1 MSGSKPLS
9 VFIVAGEKS
18 GDDLG
23 GKLIAALK
31 QASSA
36 PIAFAGVGGEAMSAQ
51 GLQSLFPLED
61 IAVMGIVAVLA
72 RLPKIVQRVYQ
83 TVAGVGQVQP
93 DVLVIIDSPDFTH
106 AVAKRVRAK
115 WPKIPIIDYVS
126 PSVWARRQGR
136 ARKMRLY
143 VDHVL
148 ALLPFEPAA
157 HQRLGGPPCTYVG
170 HPLIE
175 RLDSLRPNA
184 AETARRGAQSPLP
197 NPQIV
202 ILPGSRRSEITHLM
216 DDFGKTVA
224 LLAHQYPHAE
234 FVLPAVAHVEALIL
248 EKMADWQVKPQILRG
263 EAAKY
268 AAFRT
273 ARAALAASGTVTLE
287 LALAQ
292 VPTVVAYKVSKFE
305 EPLRYVIKVP
315 SIVLPNLILG
325 QNAVPELLQEK
336 CQPALL
342 ADALI
347 KLIEPT
353 PEREHQ
359 LTQLKRLDAL
369 MQLPDGSP
377 AQAAAQIVLK
387 YALNGKFGE
396 NSC

>member
-1 MSGSKPLS
+1 MSGANPLS
-9 VFIVAGEKS
+9 VFVVAGEKS

-23 GKLIAALK
+23 GKLMAALK
-31 QASSA
+31 RASSA
-36 PIAFAGVGGEAMSAQ
+36 PVTFVGVGGEAMAAQ

-72 RLPKIVQRVYQ
+72 RLPKIMQRVYQ
-83 TVAGVGQVQP
+83 TVAAVGQAQP

-115 WPKIPIIDYVS
+115 WNKLPIVDYVS
-126 PSVWARRQGR
+126 PSVWAWRQGR
-136 ARKMRLY
+136 ARKMRKY
-143 VDHVL
+143 VDHVM

-175 RLDSLRPNA
+175 RLDSLRPNPV
-184 AETARRGAQSPLP
+184 EKTRRQAQSPLQ
-197 NPQIV
+197 NPLIV

-224 LLAHQYPHAE
+224 LLARRFPHAE

-263 EAAKY
+263 ESAKY
-268 AAFRT
+268 AAFRC

-336 CQPALL
+336 CQPVSL

-353 PEREHQ
+353 PERENQLSQ
-359 LTQLKRLDAL
+359 LTRLDVL
-369 MQLPDGSP
+369 MQLPNGSP

-387 YALNGKFGE
+387 YALNGKTGE
-396 NSC
+396 SGC

>member
-31 QASSA
+31 QASSV
-36 PIAFAGVGGEAMSAQ
+36 PITFAGVGGEAMAEQ

-83 TVAGVGQVQP
+83 TVAAVGQAQP

-115 WPKIPIIDYVS
+115 WPKIPVVDYVS
-126 PSVWARRQGR
+126 PSVWAWRQGR
-136 ARKMRLY
+136 ARKMRRY
-143 VDHVL
+143 IDHVL

-175 RLDSLRPNA
+175 RLASLRPNA
-184 AETARRGAQSPLP
+184 AESARREAQIPLLTP
-197 NPQIV
+197 LIV
-202 ILPGSRRSEITHLM
+202 VLPGSRRSEITHLM

-224 LLAHQYPHAE
+224 LLARRYPHAE
-234 FVLPAVAHVEALIL
+234 FVLPAVAHVEALIVQ
-248 EKMADWQVKPQILRG
+248 KMADWPVKPQILRG
-263 EAAKY
+263 ESAKY
-268 AAFRT
+268 AAFRS

-325 QNAVPELLQEK
+325 ENAVPELLQEK

-347 KLIEPT
+347 NLIEPT
-353 PEREHQ
+353 QKRETQIIQ
-359 LTQLKRLDAL
+359 LQRLDAL

-377 AQAAAQIVLK
+377 AQVAAQIVLK
-387 YALNGKFGE
+387 YAQGHKTSE
-396 NSC
+396 SSC